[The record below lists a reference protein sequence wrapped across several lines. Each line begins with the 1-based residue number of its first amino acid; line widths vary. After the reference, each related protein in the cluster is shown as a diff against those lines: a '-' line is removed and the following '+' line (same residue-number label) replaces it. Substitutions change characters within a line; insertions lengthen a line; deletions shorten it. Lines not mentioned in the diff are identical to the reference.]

1 MVTSS
6 RRPPLLLPIAA
17 AFGGVAVPAI
27 IYTALNFTSP
37 TALHGWA
44 IPTATDI
51 AFAVSVLAAVGTF
64 LPSAMRVFLLTLAVV
79 DDLIAICIIAI
90 FYTNNFHGEYLLFAL
105 IPLALFAFIAYRGET
120 MLHLKP
126 LAAWLLLL
134 PWVLSPGHSSS
145 SPVFTRLFLV
155 WFSASWCP

>member
-1 MVTSS
+1 MIGDLKSPSTAIV
-6 RRPPLLLPIAA
+6 PIAA

-90 FYTNNFHGEYLLFAL
+90 FYTNNFPRRVPAL
-105 IPLALFAFIAYRGET
+105 RAD
-120 MLHLKP
+120 
-126 LAAWLLLL
+126 
-134 PWVLSPGHSSS
+134 SPRPFRVHRV
-145 SPVFTRLFLV
+145 PR
-155 WFSASWCP
+155 

>member
-1 MVTSS
+1 
-6 RRPPLLLPIAA
+6 
-17 AFGGVAVPAI
+17 
-27 IYTALNFTSP
+27 
-37 TALHGWA
+37 
-44 IPTATDI
+44 
-51 AFAVSVLAAVGTF
+51 
-64 LPSAMRVFLLTLAVV
+64 MRVFLLTLAVV

-134 PWVLSPGHSSS
+134 PLGNVGQLADIGGLRPTPTMGGATRQRDSCEQQGRGGRTCATGHERGHIFLLLSD
-145 SPVFTRLFLV
+145 
-155 WFSASWCP
+155 